1 MPRMNSTALRD
12 ENKVGIKHV
21 NKNALSRLLKII
33 LSLIHIYGSSSRSFY
48 VGDLRPEEIKCCL
61 LYTSRCV

>member
-1 MPRMNSTALRD
+1 MRSTAKYTHHSRREETKRMPRMTSTALRD

-33 LSLIHIYGSSSRSFY
+33 FSDHRAL
-48 VGDLRPEEIKCCL
+48 
-61 LYTSRCV
+61 